1 MSRPLEELEEQSK
14 DVKELLREVKQKAN
28 QKFEVLRLLK
38 EECKDIQ
45 DKLDKMREV
54 SFLFLPLLTRSLLLG
69 AREKEGRK
77 SAST

>member
-1 MSRPLEELEEQSK
+1 
-14 DVKELLREVKQKAN
+14 VKELLREVKQKAN

-54 SFLFLPLLTRSLLLG
+54 SFLFLPLLTKSLFLG
-69 AREKEGRK
+69 TREKERRK